1 MMRALAIAALL
12 LVAACA
18 PVATSTLSRSGTEIT
33 VQVATTVPL
42 YDVTLSIINA
52 ETGDERCTSLDGDAA
67 CVLGSMLA
75 NEVTTIRA
83 HSDGDASCVAFGFTR
98 PTDLTSYRSWPCTID

>member
-1 MMRALAIAALL
+1 MRALAIAALL

-52 ETGDERCTSLDGDAA
+52 ETGDERCTSLDGGVA

-75 NEVTTIRA
+75 DEVATVRA
-83 HSDGDASCVAFGFTR
+83 HSDADASCVAFAFTR
-98 PTDLTSYRSWPCTID
+98 PTDLTSYTPIVCEIK